1 MCQQVS
7 PFPLGAR
14 RWDGEGVIGVPL
26 SMRHGE
32 SHDETR
38 ALGKRFGRDHEHR
51 VIVWHLATHSRVVLD
66 KDDLGPFRHP

>member
-1 MCQQVS
+1 
-7 PFPLGAR
+7 
-14 RWDGEGVIGVPL
+14 
-26 SMRHGE
+26 MRHGE